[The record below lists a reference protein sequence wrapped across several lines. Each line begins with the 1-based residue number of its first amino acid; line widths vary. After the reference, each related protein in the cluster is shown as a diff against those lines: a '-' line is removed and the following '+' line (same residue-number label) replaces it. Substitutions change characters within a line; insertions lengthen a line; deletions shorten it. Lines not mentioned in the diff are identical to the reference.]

1 MVKNGILSIL
11 ALIVFIFSA
20 CDNGGNLPQEEEPD
34 YTFSIAGTS
43 PSYVSAK
50 VNIISSNLSKL
61 AYIVLPQSAD
71 NQQEFTAEYL
81 FTNCTVVNCST
92 TGKTAINITSLN
104 HNTSYDVYIAGSKS
118 DGTLSAEVLHVVLKT
133 KKVENFAVISKT
145 YTSLV
150 SYISYPE
157 QLSSTSVIKYA
168 TPDIVLFNY
177 RGGEGTEQTW
187 LDAADDKSIITK
199 SKEVSITHSAGE
211 TIIPGQPMYLI
222 LGEYTGNNGVYT
234 PNFGETNPNGY
245 LYKSVITSEM
255 PLPMSAK
262 PEVDIVV
269 RPSGKGHIK
278 ITPTSTIKEFYYIVL
293 SESEYKNLVKMMN
306 NKASYMQWF
315 VSSKTAQQHFGSKKS
330 TSEVTID
337 TQTLNLKH
345 ATKYYLFVTSW
356 SNDQGEKQSFLEKE
370 FTLPAAAPTA
380 ADNIVVAHRGGSKEA
395 GKTSYPDN
403 SLASLRYAKGLKCMA
418 SETDIYWTKDNQI
431 VVAHADGD
439 IKINGKYPW
448 ESTLE
453 ELRKNYKLSNGE
465 QLPTLQDYLAE
476 AMTDGSCTKVWLDLK
491 NCYISSSKPG
501 HEYVIKACQ
510 RACEIITEMEAAP
523 WVEFICTGYESALK
537 KAIPYAKEAG
547 ISIGA
552 MGNHSAS
559 KVKGYGYSWANFDIT
574 YIKSGDEKSKI
585 QSYIDEGMELSI
597 FTLDSAEAIAT
608 YLPYKDKLKGIT
620 TNYPAKYIN
629 SLRVK

>member
-1 MVKNGILSIL
+1 M
-11 ALIVFIFSA
+11 
-20 CDNGGNLPQEEEPD
+20 PQEEEPD
-34 YTFSIAGTS
+34 YKFSIAGTS
-43 PSYVSAK
+43 PSYISAK

-71 NQQEFTAEYL
+71 TQQEFTAEYL
-81 FTNCTVVNCST
+81 FANCTVVNCST

-118 DGTLSAEVLHVVLKT
+118 DGTLTAEVLHTVLKT

-245 LYKSVITSEM
+245 LYKSVIISEK
-255 PLPMSAK
+255 PLILSSK
-262 PEVDIVV
+262 PEVDVVV

-278 ITPTSTIKEFYYIVL
+278 ITPTSTIKEFYYIIV
-293 SESEYKNLVKMMN
+293 SESEYKNLVKMMD
-306 NKASYMQWF
+306 NKTSYMQWF
-315 VSSKTAQQHFGSKKS
+315 VASKTAQQHFGSKKS

-370 FTLPAAAPTA
+370 FTLPAAAPVA

-395 GKTSYPDN
+395 GKTNTPDN
-403 SLASLRYAKGLKCMA
+403 SLASLRYAKRLKCMA

-431 VVAHADGD
+431 VVAHADSET

-465 QLPTLQDYLAE
+465 QLPSLQEYLAE

-523 WVEFICTGYESALK
+523 WVEFICTGYDQAMPDSKAAADKAGVPFGWMKAASASEYVSKGLTWCNMSESNFTSSRTVESFLDK
-537 KAIPYAKEAG
+537 GLELSVYTLDTSELIEKYAK
-547 ISIGA
+547 
-552 MGNHSAS
+552 
-559 KVKGYGYSWANFDIT
+559 
-574 YIKSGDEKSKI
+574 
-585 QSYIDEGMELSI
+585 
-597 FTLDSAEAIAT
+597 
-608 YLPYKDKLKGIT
+608 YKDRLKGIT
-620 TNYPAKYIN
+620 TNYPAKYMEI
-629 SLRVK
+629 LKVK

>member
-1 MVKNGILSIL
+1 M
-11 ALIVFIFSA
+11 
-20 CDNGGNLPQEEEPD
+20 PQEEVPD
-34 YTFSIAGTS
+34 YKFSIAGTS

-50 VNIISSNLSKL
+50 VNITSSNLSKL
-61 AYIVLPQSAD
+61 AYIVLPQSTD
-71 NQQEFTAEYL
+71 TQQEFTAEYL
-81 FTNCTVVNCST
+81 FTNCTVVNCSAS
-92 TGKTAINITSLN
+92 GKTAINITSLN
-104 HNTSYDVYIAGSKS
+104 HDTSYDVYIAGSKS

-133 KKVENFAVISKT
+133 KKVEKFAVISKT
-145 YTSLV
+145 YSSLV

-157 QLSSTSVIKYA
+157 QLSTTSVIKYA

-211 TIIPGQPMYLI
+211 AITPGQPMYLI

-234 PNFGETNPNGY
+234 PNFGEANPNGY

-315 VSSKTAQQHFGSKKS
+315 VSSKTAQQHFGSKRS
-330 TSEVTID
+330 TSEVSID

-356 SNDQGEKQSFLEKE
+356 SNDQGEKQSFLERE
-370 FTLPAAAPTA
+370 FTLPAAAPVA

-395 GKTSYPDN
+395 GRTSCPDN

-431 VVAHADGD
+431 VVAHADSET

-465 QLPTLQDYLAE
+465 QLPSLQDYLAE

-510 RACEIITEMEAAP
+510 RACEIITEMEAVP

-574 YIKSGDEKSKI
+574 NIKSGDEKSKI
-585 QSYIDEGMELSI
+585 QSYMDEGMELSI